1 MRVRIRAPNGVHTI
15 TLEDVANVG
24 TLLDAIREKSS
35 IKGGIAIKH
44 GFPPKPLEL
53 HSYDRGMLLID
64 LPVTVNGE
72 QLIVSESEA
81 PLSTAP
87 SVVKT
92 SIGPS
97 SGPLSNSQGTLLN
110 QHERDL
116 SFPNDPPNPFKN
128 WFGPSGSSSAS
139 KASKSFKGQEPI
151 VQVEGMPGWSCTMRV
166 MEDDNS
172 CMFRAVNYVCAR
184 GLDMMTELRGVV
196 ASVIQADADLPEA
209 DQRFTKVV
217 LGTSRDKYCEKIA
230 DPNIWG
236 GYIDLTILSEYF
248 ATTIYSISV
257 DDGSVVTY
265 NEGQP
270 TFAIVIYSGI
280 HYDCVALTQAT
291 NDPDDDTTVFE
302 KSNTTMILGAAEKLC
317 RILKSRNYATN
328 LSTFSIRC
336 DDCGTGLTG
345 TKQAQEHGAATGHWN
360 FAEYNSAD

>member
-15 TLEDVANVG
+15 ALEDVANVG
-24 TLLDAIREKSS
+24 QLIDAIREKSS
-35 IKGGIAIKH
+35 IKSGLAIKH
-44 GFPPKPLEL
+44 GFPPKPLDL
-53 HSYDRGMLLID
+53 HSYDRRMLLID

-72 QLIVSESEA
+72 QLIVSETEP
-81 PLSTAP
+81 PLSTEP
-87 SVVKT
+87 SIVKT

-97 SGPLSNSQGTLLN
+97 SGPISNSQGTLLN

-116 SFPNDPPNPFKN
+116 SFPSDPPNPFKN
-128 WFGPSGSSSAS
+128 WFNPGGSSSS
-139 KASKSFKGQEPI
+139 NKASKSFKGQEPI

-184 GLDMMTELRGVV
+184 GLDMMSELRGVV
-196 ASVIQADADLPEA
+196 ASVIQADADLPEL
-209 DQRFTKVV
+209 DQRFTHVV

-280 HYDCVALTQAT
+280 HYDCVALTQAA

-328 LSTFSIRC
+328 LSKFSIKC
-336 DDCGTGLTG
+336 EDCGTLLTG
-345 TKQAQEHGAATGHWN
+345 TKQAQEHCSSTGHWN
-360 FAEYNSAD
+360 FAEYSDK